1 MSRQAILVDQYTIS
15 FMEATVR
22 HGRVEVDAF
31 IRLPRGKF
39 DRNGQ
44 PGPEQ
49 FGGLLREELNR
60 LGWKTRE
67 AILVL
72 SSPMVIERSINL
84 PKTSKATLPNVVQ
97 LQVEAMPLL
106 KMQDPVIDY
115 SVQKKKDSG
124 LTVDVTISSQVSV
137 HKNVESLNQAGLSIA
152 SVTSSAQ
159 SLKSSLALFTKDV
172 DEPMDLLVVASDR
185 RVEVIAFEGSSV
197 VATHSE
203 FIYPSN
209 QDRGSL
215 LPQVVDRCVKAIQR
229 QTEHYLPRRALLVLD
244 DEMWGLQLAD
254 HLQEKFETECQS
266 LDCRSFFKTNTNSVS
281 AKRSEFLCAESVI
294 LAGAILS
301 QKQNSQYR
309 INLLKPK
316 RVKRRLIQK
325 GLVAALAASALAF
338 VGNQWLTELDRER
351 ITVETRWAEL
361 RSQVDE
367 LAAQNKKS
375 DRLLRIAE
383 VVESWQAKSVL
394 WVPELNSL
402 QKNLPERNEAYLRQL
417 VLRSDQDTEF
427 PHANAMGFAREQS
440 DVMSMN
446 QRLSG
451 VDSRYELE
459 PRPFFYSDRTAPF
472 VHQFELDLS
481 LNERV
486 SADDVLRKEVT
497 KFQGNSN
504 TSETMQDDDP
514 PTGITP

>member
-1 MSRQAILVDQYTIS
+1 MPDQFAKAQESEETLDSKRI
-15 FMEATVR
+15 
-22 HGRVEVDAF
+22 GRG
-31 IRLPRGKF
+31 I
-39 DRNGQ
+39 
-44 PGPEQ
+44 
-49 FGGLLREELNR
+49 
-60 LGWKTRE
+60 
-67 AILVL
+67 
-72 SSPMVIERSINL
+72 
-84 PKTSKATLPNVVQ
+84 
-97 LQVEAMPLL
+97 
-106 KMQDPVIDY
+106 
-115 SVQKKKDSG
+115 
-124 LTVDVTISSQVSV
+124 
-137 HKNVESLNQAGLSIA
+137 
-152 SVTSSAQ
+152 
-159 SLKSSLALFTKDV
+159 
-172 DEPMDLLVVASDR
+172 
-185 RVEVIAFEGSSV
+185 
-197 VATHSE
+197 
-203 FIYPSN
+203 
-209 QDRGSL
+209 
-215 LPQVVDRCVKAIQR
+215 
-229 QTEHYLPRRALLVLD
+229 
-244 DEMWGLQLAD
+244 
-254 HLQEKFETECQS
+254 
-266 LDCRSFFKTNTNSVS
+266 
-281 AKRSEFLCAESVI
+281 
-294 LAGAILS
+294 
-301 QKQNSQYR
+301 
-309 INLLKPK
+309 
-316 RVKRRLIQK
+316 
-325 GLVAALAASALAF
+325 AASALAF